1 MINAKIALKKS
12 VDIYNAEPL
21 APLQIKEEKLLAKN
35 KILPDSANDEGV
47 KVVSADQGKKNA
59 WKNF

>member
-1 MINAKIALKKS
+1 MQRECS
-12 VDIYNAEPL
+12 P
-21 APLQIKEEKLLAKN
+21 APGQREKLLPQE